1 MRTTNRIKLG
11 RTTSLGSWGGI
22 PIEKRS
28 FYEKSTGMDISL
40 NDRTKISN
48 KKQAIVV
55 IDRSVASTFL
65 KTSTNDL
72 AKSKLQVELSS
83 RLFNKETSKTGN
95 MCRSACPLIKK
106 VRSSFTESSTDL
118 KMSRNSQKSR
128 QTQILIGKLENAIKY
143 RINGSISKSRNSN
156 VGTTLIKTQSNN
168 KPMTIITS
176 GNAVIQT
183 VEREKLH
190 KLVES
195 DTNLELLNYDG
206 KELSPYLKSK
216 FLNDKQYMDDYLD
229 ISSK

>member
-11 RTTSLGSWGGI
+11 RTTSLGTWGI

-40 NDRTKISN
+40 NDRTKNSN

-55 IDRSVASTFL
+55 IDRSVASTFQ

-83 RLFNKETSKTGN
+83 RLFIKETSKTSN
-95 MCRSACPLIKK
+95 MSRSASPLTKK

-118 KMSRNSQKSR
+118 KMCRNSQKSR

-156 VGTTLIKTQSNN
+156 VGTTPIKTQSNN

-183 VEREKLH
+183 EEREKLH

-206 KELSPYLKSK
+206 KELPPYLKSK
-216 FLNDKQYMDDYLD
+216 FLNDKQYMDDYLE
-229 ISSK
+229 ISFK